1 MENNIIKKEIDNSTS
16 KFKHPIELYA
26 LNFHFHTESEH
37 SFIELANENEEQFAV
52 KYLSE
57 QSVNEML
64 SEKDAEIERL
74 KSEVPKWI
82 SADIEPHCY
91 ESGNWDGKRSDW
103 HLVETKEGL
112 SVGRCYSGFMDGS
125 SFCCWYSD
133 KDYEIEVI
141 RYQKIN
147 QY

>member
-1 MENNIIKKEIDNSTS
+1 MENNTT
-16 KFKHPIELYA
+16 PPTQIEV
-26 LNFHFHTESEH
+26 TESFP
-37 SFIELANENEEQFAV
+37 FIIYKGCIYTFNDQVPEGATILNAPNVDTAMG
-52 KYLSE
+52 YLSE

-64 SEKDAEIERL
+64 AENDKEIEIL
-74 KSEVPKWI
+74 KSEVPQWI
-82 SADIEPHCY
+82 NADIEPHCY